1 MRLKSLEMHGF
12 KSFPDRTKINFT
24 SGVTVIVGPNGSGKS
39 NISDA
44 IRWVLGELSSKNIR
58 GNKMEDVI
66 FAGSEKRPAM
76 GYAEVSLTIENTGEE
91 RIDSE
96 YDEITV
102 TRRLYRSGD
111 SEYLINGK
119 TSRLR
124 DIVNMFYNTG
134 IGKTGYS
141 IIGQGKISEIISQ
154 KSEDRRI
161 IFEEAAGISKYRM
174 QKQDAERRLKDT
186 EANMVRVND
195 ILSELESRVGPLERE
210 SAKAKIYLE
219 LFEKKKA
226 VEVALMLYD
235 IAKINVDREIIERDY
250 NIAEQEL
257 SIILEAIESLE
268 RRSEHLTELRQ
279 EKLSLYE
286 KNSDEHSK
294 LLEERHSLDN
304 ELGISEYQ
312 QTNIITSDAIIKE
325 NKEKSA
331 LSLTKKQSEKAELEA
346 SLESEKRAL
355 ETLTSSYNET
365 EGLLNSAREKLVG
378 AANATEELENEK
390 NSLVEKLNEMR
401 VKISSEDAAMTSS
414 AARHDEMNEEMSAL
428 KERLISLTSKKTN
441 SEKTLSDYRIKRS
454 ELEKAAEKASEA
466 CSSTEALIAEK
477 NKEYS
482 SLLSETAAKEQRA
495 EALRR
500 MEEHFEGYSRSV
512 KYIAESSLSGIC
524 GPVSKLIKVDRKY
537 AVAVETAL
545 GANIQNIV
553 VEDEDAAKAA
563 ISLLKRNN
571 AGRATFYP
579 LTTIRAS
586 GLNVNLAKLA
596 SMKGYIGIASDLIG
610 YDAKYSEVIKYLL
623 GRTVIFDDLD
633 NASIAERNF
642 SYSFKAVTLDGQVIN
657 SGGSYTGGASK
668 ADSGILTRSAEI
680 ADIVKDCEKQKKNA
694 EKLSVQIKEL
704 EAQLEKQREEHEK
717 ASTDIS
723 LIGALIMAEETSLSI
738 LERSMTDEQSRLDTI
753 AGTIGLID
761 SEDSTKKKL
770 LSDLRDSAGKL
781 SEEINSI
788 SEKIN
793 DSITA
798 ENAAEKEVDD
808 LIAKK
813 NSVYLECSLKTRDIN
828 DITRRTEACES
839 DISELAE
846 EIRLDDEK
854 LESNKAKS
862 AELSEKCSKLKEDI
876 KIISE
881 KLLEIESGNKALN
894 DEALELEKDLND
906 IRQSLKEKTDR
917 KITVS
922 VDHGALF
929 TKLERINSDRD
940 KLTARLFEE
949 YELTYAAASE
959 LDYEPVTEEN
969 RSRKNSELAKYRSK
983 IRELGS
989 VNVSAIEE
997 YREVKERYDS
1007 LSTQVKD
1014 LTKSEQDLRSVIT
1027 ELEKEMCEKFS
1038 TTFKEVN
1045 KNFKEVF
1052 SQLFGG
1058 GSANLY
1064 LSDPDNVLT
1073 SGIEIEVAPPGKII
1087 KNLRL
1092 LSGGEQVFVAIAIFF
1107 AILKVNPAP
1116 FCLLDEIES
1125 ALDEVNVD
1133 RFASYAKMYSD
1144 NTQFIIITHR
1154 RGSMEAADTLYGIT
1168 MQEKGISK
1176 VLSVDLNEME
1186 QKSDITREI
1195 TN

>member
-44 IRWVLGELSSKNIR
+44 IRWVLGELSSKSIR

-66 FAGSEKRPAM
+66 FAGTEKRPAM
-76 GYAEVSLTIENTGEE
+76 GYAEVSLTIDNTGEE

-119 TSRLR
+119 ASRLR

-161 IFEEAAGISKYRM
+161 IFEEAAGISKYRI

-235 IAKINVDREIIERDY
+235 IAKISEDREIIERDY

-268 RRSEHLTELRQ
+268 RRSEHITELRQ

-294 LLEERHSLDN
+294 LLEERHALDN
-304 ELGISEYQ
+304 ELNISEYQ
-312 QTNIITSDAIIKE
+312 QTNLITSDGIIKE
-325 NKEKSA
+325 NKERSILA
-331 LSLTKKQSEKAELEA
+331 LEKKQSEKSELAALLDKEN
-346 SLESEKRAL
+346 EKLKA
-355 ETLTSSYNET
+355 LTSSYNGT
-365 EGLLNSAREKLVG
+365 EAQLNSAREKLEKAG
-378 AANATEELENEK
+378 NATEELENIK
-390 NSLVEKLNEMR
+390 NALVNDLNEMR
-401 VKISSEDAAMTSS
+401 VKISAEDAAMTSS
-414 AARHDEMNEEMSAL
+414 AARHDEMNEEMNAI
-428 KERLISLTSKKTN
+428 KERLFSLTSKKSA
-441 SEKTLSDYRIKRS
+441 SEKTLTDYRSKKT
-454 ELEKAAEKASEA
+454 ELEKAAEKAYEE
-466 CSSTEALIAEK
+466 CSSIEAEISAK

-482 SLLSETAAKEQRA
+482 SLLSDTAAKEQRA
-495 EALRR
+495 DALRR

-512 KYIAESSLSGIC
+512 KYIAESSLHGIC
-524 GPVSKLIKVDRKY
+524 GPVSKLIKVERKY

-553 VEDEDAAKAA
+553 VENEDAAKAA

-571 AGRATFYP
+571 VGRATFYP
-579 LTTIRAS
+579 ITTIKAS
-586 GLNVNLAKLA
+586 GLNINLTKL
-596 SMKGYIGIASDLIG
+596 SGMNGYIGIASELIG
-610 YDAKYSEVIKYLL
+610 YDSRYSEVIKYLL
-623 GRTVIFDDLD
+623 GRTVIFDNLD
-633 NASIAERNF
+633 NASVAERSF

-668 ADSGILTRSAEI
+668 TDSGILTRSAEI
-680 ADIVKDCEKQKKNA
+680 ADIVKDCENQRNSAK
-694 EKLSVQIKEL
+694 KLSEQIKEL
-704 EAQLEKQREEHEK
+704 EVKLEAQRDEYEKN
-717 ASTDIS
+717 STDIS
-723 LIGALIMAEETSLSI
+723 LIVALVKAEETSLSI
-738 LERSMTDEQSRLDTI
+738 LERSLSDEQSRLDSI
-753 AGTIGLID
+753 AGTIGLIN
-761 SEDSTKKKL
+761 SEDITKKKL
-770 LSDLRDSAGKL
+770 LSDLKEKAAAITAEI
-781 SEEINSI
+781 SEI
-788 SEKIN
+788 SEKLD
-793 DSITA
+793 DSTA
-798 ENAAEKEVDD
+798 EENNAEKEVDE

-828 DITRRTEACES
+828 DITRRIEVCDN
-839 DISELAE
+839 DISTLND
-846 EIRLDDEK
+846 EIKLNNEK
-854 LESNKAKS
+854 LESNKVKS
-862 AELSEKCSKLKEDI
+862 IELTEKCQKLKEDI
-876 KIISE
+876 QKLSE
-881 KLLEIESGNKALN
+881 KLQEIESGNRALN
-894 DEALELEKDLND
+894 NEAMELEKELND
-906 IRQSLKEKTDR
+906 IRARLKEKTDR
-917 KITVS
+917 KISVS

-949 YELTYAAASE
+949 YELTFAAASE

-969 RSRKNSELAKYRSK
+969 RSRKNSELVKYRSK

-997 YREVKERYDS
+997 YRDVKERYDT

-1038 TTFKEVN
+1038 TTFEEVN

-1087 KNLRL
+1087 KNLKL

-1107 AILKVNPAP
+1107 AILKVNPSP

-1133 RFASYAKMYSD
+1133 RFAAYAKQYSE

-1186 QKSDITREI
+1186 QKSEITREI